1 MAKLKT
7 MSAEV
12 VSKPGS
18 SEPVEVVKNPIRV
31 KREKRTL
38 KHTGYGSF
46 KPTVIMK
53 DSTGNFVR
61 VKRED
66 VLKQIEAGWAT
77 VPRQVYK
84 KAVAGG
90 AVAAVAPVA
99 IFTKKSRRKAV
110 QAAAE

>member
-12 VSKPGS
+12 VSKS
-18 SEPVEVVKNPIRV
+18 STSEPVEVVNPIRT
-31 KREKRTL
+31 KKKSRTL

-46 KPTVIMK
+46 RPTVIMK
-53 DSTGNFVR
+53 DATGNFVR
-61 VKRED
+61 VKRDD
-66 VLKQIEAGWAT
+66 VLKQINAGWTT

-90 AVAAVAPVA
+90 ATAAVAPVA
-99 IFTKKSRRKAV
+99 VSTKKSRRKAV